1 MEGFS
6 KSYQNGRSQ
15 RETDLQG
22 LVQNI
27 AINIQK
33 ILQNVSSIQRMMV
46 QLGTPQDNQQLQNQ
60 LHQVQHF
67 TGKLAKDTTTNLQD
81 LVKGVSTLSPS
92 EQRIWRLQK
101 ERLQSDFT
109 RALNNF
115 QDTQRLVAKKEK
127 ELLQKAR
134 NAPSNLQSIQNQK
147 NLIDIEDGHGHHQ
160 GEVQKYQ
167 QIQMQ
172 EHVDLEQLQER
183 QRAFN
188 QLESDILDVNTIFK
202 DLAMLVHDQG
212 DMIDSIE
219 ANVESTHVTVQD
231 ATEQLRHAENYQTRA
246 RKKKLFIGLVSFIII
261 VIITAILASQ

>member
-127 ELLQKAR
+127 ELLQRAR
-134 NAPSNLQSIQNQK
+134 NAPSNLQSIQVQK
-147 NLIDIEDGHGHHQ
+147 NLIDIEDGHLQ

>member
-1 MEGFS
+1 MDNFS

-67 TGKLAKDTTTNLQD
+67 TGKLAKDTTKNLQD
-81 LVKGVSTLSPS
+81 LVTGVSTLSPS

-134 NAPSNLQSIQNQK
+134 NAPSNLQSIQGQK
-147 NLIDIEDGHGHHQ
+147 NLIDIEDGYGHHQ

-167 QIQMQ
+167 QIQLQ

>member
-1 MEGFS
+1 MENFS

-67 TGKLAKDTTTNLQD
+67 TGKLAKDTTKNLQD
-81 LVKGVSTLSPS
+81 LVTGISTLSPS

-109 RALNNF
+109 RALTNF

-134 NAPSNLQSIQNQK
+134 NAPSNLQSIQGQK
-147 NLIDIEDGHGHHQ
+147 NLIDIEDGYGHHQ

-167 QIQMQ
+167 QIQLQ

-219 ANVESTHVTVQD
+219 ANVESTHVTIQNG
-231 ATEQLRHAENYQTRA
+231 TEQLQQAEAYQSRA
-246 RKKKLFIGLVSFIII
+246 RKKKLCLGLTFVSVIII
-261 VIITAILASQ
+261 ILIACLSN

>member
-1 MEGFS
+1 MDNFS

-46 QLGTPQDNQQLQNQ
+46 QLGTPQDNQQLQNK
-60 LHQVQHF
+60 LHQVRHS

-81 LVKGVSTLSPS
+81 LVRGVSTLNPS
-92 EQRIWRLQK
+92 DQRIWRLQK
-101 ERLQSDFT
+101 ERLHSDFT

-134 NAPSNLQSIQNQK
+134 NAPSNLQSIQGQK
-147 NLIDIEDGHGHHQ
+147 NLIDIEDGHHQ
-160 GEVQKYQ
+160 GDVQQYQ
-167 QIQMQ
+167 QIQLQ
-172 EHVDLEQLQER
+172 ENVDLEQLQER

-219 ANVESTHVTVQD
+219 ANVESTHVTIQNG
-231 ATEQLRHAENYQTRA
+231 TEQLQQAEAYQSRA
-246 RKKKLFIGLVSFIII
+246 RKKKLCLGLTFVSVIII
-261 VIITAILASQ
+261 ILIACLSN

>member
-1 MEGFS
+1 MENFS

-134 NAPSNLQSIQNQK
+134 IAPSKLQSQQ

-219 ANVESTHVTVQD
+219 ANVESTHVTIQNG
-231 ATEQLRHAENYQTRA
+231 TEQLQQAEAYQSRA
-246 RKKKLFIGLVSFIII
+246 RKKKLCLGLTFVSVIII
-261 VIITAILASQ
+261 ILIACLSN